1 MARKKQNPIDDLAKN
16 VGGWL
21 GGAARTFADLTDSSR
36 DNAPREKGTQK
47 FIEGSRMIGRT
58 ADALTGGFGSAALKD
73 ARKGSSVPSNL
84 LKTAA
89 VNLAA
94 GGVAYGAAKTAGAAV
109 RSGRVVNPAAA
120 ARNLAKGEKVVVHGT
135 PHQLQGKFI
144 EPRAESWGAQDVGK
158 PIAYYF
164 DPRATNAKNKLPRGV
179 QEYSNPSLYF
189 NPDLK
194 SRMNA
199 VIGTTPKSATKVHK
213 TTGYS
218 YSEAPISIQK
228 VVKTNKS
235 PEQLGKEL
243 QRELRKLGTQ
253 MRGEPMVDKVKTALI
268 RHQNKK
274 MRNWRQ

>member
-1 MARKKQNPIDDLAKN
+1 MARKKSNQPN
-16 VGGWL
+16 VGAWL
-21 GGAARTFADLTDSSR
+21 GGNKGYLRSGEQSDQTSAKVDAGGGQMDAVRRELGLGAYAAGI
-36 DNAPREKGTQK
+36 GT
-47 FIEGSRMIGRT
+47 
-58 ADALTGGFGSAALKD
+58 
-73 ARKGSSVPSNL
+73 
-84 LKTAA
+84 TAA
-89 VNLAA
+89 IGA
-94 GGVAYGAAKTAGAAV
+94 GVAAV
-109 RSGRVVNPAAA
+109 RSGRVVNPVAA